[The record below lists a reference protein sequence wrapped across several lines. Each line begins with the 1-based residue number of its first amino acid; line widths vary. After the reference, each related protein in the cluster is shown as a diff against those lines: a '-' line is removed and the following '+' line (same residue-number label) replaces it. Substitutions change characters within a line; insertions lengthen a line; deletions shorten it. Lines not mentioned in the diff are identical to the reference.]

1 MSKQT
6 DYDKLGILGVEIDA
20 ISNAD
25 AIEYI
30 VTRAAP
36 GQESATVIKP
46 YVEFLDRAFASDEIR
61 DLLNNAWLSVAD
73 GVALTWAAAYLYA
86 GKRTALRFW
95 QTLFQIVLA
104 PNRLRWPLP
113 DRAAGVNFTW
123 PLLSA
128 ASERGLRVY
137 LIGKESKPAIAAV
150 AERISQKVPQ
160 LLIIGSRPGRD
171 ESTKYGQV
179 SDDWLEETAS
189 AIKHAKA
196 DLVLIGMGFPLQDR
210 VCAYLASHIDH
221 GVFIG
226 EGGTFDFDSFGGS
239 MKRAPEWTQ
248 HLGLEWLWRLIIQPA
263 RLRRQLAI
271 PRFIYR
277 VWRSR

>member
-30 VTRAAP
+30 VTRATP
-36 GQESATVIKP
+36 GQQSATVIKP
-46 YVEFLDRAFASDEIR
+46 YVEFLDRAFTSDEIK

-86 GKRTALRFW
+86 GRRTALRFW

-104 PNRLRWPLP
+104 PGRLKWPLP

-123 PLLSA
+123 PLLST
-128 ASERGLRVY
+128 ASLHGLRVY
-137 LIGKESKPAIAAV
+137 VIGKESKPSIAAV
-150 AERISQKVPQ
+150 AERIIEKIPE
-160 LLIIGSRPGRD
+160 LLIVGSKSGRD
-171 ESTKYGQV
+171 ESSKYGQV
-179 SDDWLEETAS
+179 SDAWLDETAS
-189 AIKHAKA
+189 SIKHAKA
-196 DLVLIGMGFPLQDR
+196 DLVLVGMGFPLQDR
-210 VCAYLASHIDH
+210 VCAYLADHIDH

-239 MKRAPEWTQ
+239 MKRAPEWAQ
-248 HLGLEWLWRLIIQPA
+248 RLGLEWLWRLIIQPA
-263 RLRRQLAI
+263 RIRRQMAI